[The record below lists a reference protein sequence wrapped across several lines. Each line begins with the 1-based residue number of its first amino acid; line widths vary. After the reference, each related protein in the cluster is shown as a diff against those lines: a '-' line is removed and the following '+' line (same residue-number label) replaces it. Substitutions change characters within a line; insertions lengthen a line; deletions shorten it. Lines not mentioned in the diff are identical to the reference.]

1 MSPSS
6 EAGLA
11 SSLGRL
17 VLDGAGWA
25 PTAEEEWAQ
34 FLQLAVSNGVVIRA
48 LDRLHDRGT
57 VVPPSFA
64 GAIKAQRT
72 RARQMFE
79 AMSRVAELCTTHGV
93 DWCYPK
99 APDRLPDIGRDLDLL
114 VASGSERLDGLLRRE
129 LGAVRLERGFRF
141 ELAGSTHYRFPSWP
155 AALDVQQGRLGV
167 AGEHSGFPAELLR
180 RSDPVEVAG
189 CRFMVPRGEDRLVL
203 QGLQMIYGRDAIRL
217 TDVVSTVTL
226 VRQGGL
232 DWDEITG
239 TATRAGIV
247 PGLSCYLAYVDQIHG
262 DLFGT
267 PLACPPHARRLIRGS
282 WGRVTF
288 ARGRYRFPTVTVN
301 ARLYLRRL
309 LSDFAHGRWAS
320 AARLF
325 FLPGIAVAA
334 VGSRISRRW
343 YLPVAPS
350 RSVAS

>member
-1 MSPSS
+1 MSACP

-25 PTAEEEWAQ
+25 PSVEQEWAE
-34 FLQLAVSNGVVIRA
+34 FLQLAVTNGVVIRA
-48 LDRLHDRGT
+48 LDRLHARGT
-57 VVPPSFA
+57 VIPPSLA
-64 GAIKAQRT
+64 GAVEAQRT

-79 AMSRVAELCTTHGV
+79 AMHRVAELCTTHGV

-99 APDRLPDIGRDLDLL
+99 APDRLPDSGRDLDLL
-114 VASGSERLDGLLRRE
+114 VASGSQRLDGLLRRE
-129 LGAVRLERGFRF
+129 LGAVPLERGFRF
-141 ELAGSTHYRFPSWP
+141 ELAGSTQYRFPSWP
-155 AALDVQQGRLGV
+155 AALDVQRGRLGV

-180 RSDPVEVAG
+180 RSGPIEVAG
-189 CRFMVPRGEDRLVL
+189 CRYIVPRSEDRLVL

-226 VRQGGL
+226 VQRGDL

-239 TATRAGIV
+239 TAARAGIV
-247 PGLSCYLAYVDQIHG
+247 PGLSCYLTYVDQIHG

-267 PLACPPHARRLIRGS
+267 PLACPPQARRLMQGR

-288 ARGRYRFPTVTVN
+288 ARGRYRFPTIAVN
-301 ARLYLRRL
+301 GRLYLRRL
-309 LSDFAHGRWAS
+309 SSDFAHGRWGS

-325 FLPGIAVAA
+325 LLPGIAVATVVRRA
-334 VGSRISRRW
+334 SRRIW
-343 YLPVAPS
+343 LPVPAS